1 MIQIA
6 RHEAAKGETDHTET
20 GATARRASAMASL
33 AIVRQSA
40 NGLRVH
46 LVATAKTLANVRRSA
61 NGLRV
66 HLVATAALAT
76 VPPAAKAALA
86 SVRLAATAALA
97 TVRLAATAALAT
109 VRRVATAALATVHLA
124 AMAALAT
131 VHRAMMRG
139 VGCFGVTGRKIQTKV
154 SRCVV
159 RAWWSSVVPSIRCT
173 VRILSWRA
181 GFWTRTTAM
190 RLCSCPPSSLR

>member
-6 RHEAAKGETDHTET
+6 RHEAAKGETDHAET

-33 AIVRQSA
+33 AIVRRSA

-66 HLVATAALAT
+66 HLVAMAALAT
-76 VPPAAKAALA
+76 VH
-86 SVRLAATAALA
+86 LAATAVLA
-97 TVRLAATAALAT
+97 SVHLA
-109 VRRVATAALATVHLA
+109 ATAALATVHLA
-124 AMAALAT
+124 AMVVLAT

-139 VGCFGVTGRKIQTKV
+139 VGCFGVTGRKIPTKV

-159 RAWWSSVVPSIRCT
+159 RA
-173 VRILSWRA
+173 
-181 GFWTRTTAM
+181 
-190 RLCSCPPSSLR
+190 

>member
-6 RHEAAKGETDHTET
+6 RHEAAKGETDHAET

-76 VPPAAKAALA
+76 V
-86 SVRLAATAALA
+86 
-97 TVRLAATAALAT
+97 
-109 VRRVATAALATVHLA
+109 RRA
-124 AMAALAT
+124 AMVVLAT

-139 VGCFGVTGRKIQTKV
+139 VGCFGVTGRKIPTKV

-159 RAWWSSVVPSIRCT
+159 RA
-173 VRILSWRA
+173 
-181 GFWTRTTAM
+181 
-190 RLCSCPPSSLR
+190 

>member
-6 RHEAAKGETDHTET
+6 RHEAAKGETDHAET

-33 AIVRQSA
+33 VIVRQSA

-66 HLVATAALAT
+66 HLVATAAL
-76 VPPAAKAALA
+76 V
-86 SVRLAATAALA
+86 SVH
-97 TVRLAATAALAT
+97 LAATAALAT
-109 VRRVATAALATVHLA
+109 VRRA
-124 AMAALAT
+124 AMVVLAT

-139 VGCFGVTGRKIQTKV
+139 VGCFGVTGRKIPTKV

-159 RAWWSSVVPSIRCT
+159 RA
-173 VRILSWRA
+173 
-181 GFWTRTTAM
+181 
-190 RLCSCPPSSLR
+190 

>member
-6 RHEAAKGETDHTET
+6 RHEAAKGETDHVET

-66 HLVATAALAT
+66 HLAAM
-76 VPPAAKAALA
+76 AALA
-86 SVRLAATAALA
+86 SVHLAATVVLA
-97 TVRLAATAALAT
+97 S
-109 VRRVATAALATVHLA
+109 VRRA
-124 AMAALAT
+124 AMVVLAT

-139 VGCFGVTGRKIQTKV
+139 VGCFGVTGRIIPTKV

-159 RAWWSSVVPSIRCT
+159 RA
-173 VRILSWRA
+173 
-181 GFWTRTTAM
+181 
-190 RLCSCPPSSLR
+190 